1 LKNSIRRITMVVM
14 AAFAVM
20 AMNAGTASAQYPPAS
35 LFGVTCTPA
44 NATAGSSVSCSV
56 SGAQSGEVLAATATA
71 NTTFY
76 SEDLNADA
84 DGNVAFAFQV
94 PNDATGTVVVEVV
107 GAESGSA
114 SDEVTLV
121 AAGTDVPSDSDAA
134 AGAGAAVT
142 PGSGQLPFTGGEVTV
157 LLAVAFGLLG
167 AGLLFLRRRE
177 DAKVAA

>member
-1 LKNSIRRITMVVM
+1 LKNSIRRITMVVL

-20 AMNAGTASAQYPPAS
+20 AMNAGAASAQYPPAS

-56 SGAQSGEVLAATATA
+56 SGAQAGEVLSATATA

-76 SEDLNADA
+76 SEDLTADA

-94 PNDATGTVVVEVV
+94 PNDATGNVVVEVV
-107 GAESGSA
+107 GSESGSA
-114 SDEVTLV
+114 SDEVALV
-121 AAGTDVPSDSDAA
+121 AAGTDVPSDSD
-134 AGAGAAVT
+134 GAAVT

-167 AGLLFLRRRE
+167 AGLIMVRRRE